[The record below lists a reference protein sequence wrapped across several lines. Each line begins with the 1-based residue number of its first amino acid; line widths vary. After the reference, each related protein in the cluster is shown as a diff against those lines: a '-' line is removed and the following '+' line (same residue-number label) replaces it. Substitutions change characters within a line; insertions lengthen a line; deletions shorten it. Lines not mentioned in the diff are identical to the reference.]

1 MANYFFLRKNNAK
14 FAYFSIIHHIF
25 YCMAISKAWQK
36 LIRSLHQKKYRKEQG
51 LFFVEGEKVV
61 LELLQSDYEVEILFG
76 TKDFFLQ
83 NKITSSVK
91 CEMALETDLVAL
103 GTFQSNKACLAVVK
117 QKKMSLPNLVTNELI
132 LVLDNI
138 QDPGNLGTI
147 IRICDWY
154 GIKNV
159 VCSNETVDFYNP
171 KVINS
176 SKASFLRVNC
186 IYTNLTDFLKEASVK
201 NIQVYG
207 AVLNGS
213 NIYSTTLQKNGIV
226 VIGNE
231 ANGISSDILYYV
243 NQKIS
248 IPCFGNAESLNVG
261 VATAVVIDNFFR
273 QNYQHSFKINI

>member
-1 MANYFFLRKNNAK
+1 MLVCSFKLSSNLN
-14 FAYFSIIHHIF
+14 
-25 YCMAISKAWQK
+25 MAISKNWQK

-51 LFFVEGEKVV
+51 LFFVEGEKVI

-76 TKDFFLQ
+76 TKEFLQ
-83 NKITSSVK
+83 NKIPSYIKS
-91 CEMALETDLVAL
+91 EIALETDLVAL
-103 GTFQSNKACLAVVK
+103 GTFQSNKACLAVIK
-117 QKKMSLPNLVTNELI
+117 QKQMNLPSLEKDEMI
-132 LVLDNI
+132 LALDNI
-138 QDPGNLGTI
+138 QDPGNMGTI

-186 IYTNLTDFLKEASVK
+186 IYTNLSDFLKQASLK
-201 NIQVYG
+201 NIQIYG
-207 AVLNGS
+207 AVLDGN
-213 NIYSTTLQKNGIV
+213 NIYHTRLQKNGIV
-226 VIGNE
+226 VVGNE
-231 ANGISSDILYYV
+231 ANGISDDILHYV

-248 IPCFGNAESLNVG
+248 IPCFGGAESLNVG

-273 QNYQHSFKINI
+273 QSLISN

>member
-1 MANYFFLRKNNAK
+1 
-14 FAYFSIIHHIF
+14 
-25 YCMAISKAWQK
+25 MAISKAWQK

-61 LELLQSDYEVEILFG
+61 LELLMSDYEVEILFG
-76 TKDFFLQ
+76 TKEFFLQ
-83 NKITSSVK
+83 NKIPSSIK
-91 CEMALETDLVAL
+91 TEIALEADLVAL
-103 GTFQSNKACLAVVK
+103 GTFQSNRACLAVVK
-117 QKKMSLPNLVTNELI
+117 QKQMNLPRLEKDEII

-186 IYTNLTDFLKEASVK
+186 VYTNLTNFLKEASVK

-213 NIYSTTLQKNGIV
+213 NIYNTTLQKNGIV
-226 VIGNE
+226 VVGNE
-231 ANGISSDILYYV
+231 ANGISDNVLHYV

-273 QNYQHSFKINI
+273 QKYQSSF

>member
-1 MANYFFLRKNNAK
+1 
-14 FAYFSIIHHIF
+14 
-25 YCMAISKAWQK
+25 MAISKNWQK
-36 LIRSLHQKKYRKEQG
+36 LIKSLHQKKHRKEQA
-51 LFFVEGEKVV
+51 LFFLEGEKVV

-76 TKDFFLQ
+76 TNDFFLK
-83 NKITSSVK
+83 NKIPSYIRY
-91 CEMALETDLVAL
+91 EIALEADLVAL
-103 GTFQSNKACLAVVK
+103 GTFQSNRACLAVVK
-117 QKKMSLPNLVTNELI
+117 QKKMNLPSLEKNEII
-132 LVLDNI
+132 LALDNI
-138 QDPGNLGTI
+138 QDPGNMGTI

-159 VCSNETVDFYNP
+159 VCSNETVDLYNP

-186 IYTNLTDFLKEASVK
+186 VYTNLTGFIKEASVK

-213 NIYSTTLQKNGIV
+213 NIYNTTLQKNGIV
-226 VIGNE
+226 VVGNE
-231 ANGISSDILYYV
+231 ANGISNDILYYV

-248 IPCFGNAESLNVG
+248 IPCFGGAESLNVG

-273 QNYQHSFKINI
+273 QNYQT